1 MIEKI
6 RSYCLETGQSIPE
19 TRGEI
24 FRCILESL
32 AMKYRYAVE
41 QLEKMLGYQLPVIRV
56 VGGGCKD
63 QLLMDYTA
71 RATGRR
77 VMAGPVEATAIGNI
91 CAQLIATGEVSDVW
105 QARAIVADSFEIKD
119 YTVADRAEWDDQYAR
134 FLNLLEQ

>member
-1 MIEKI
+1 MLFSFKPPIG
-6 RSYCLETGQSIPE
+6 R
-19 TRGEI
+19 TRPRIDTSPVIAMVGT
-24 FRCILESL
+24 RKASL
-32 AMKYRYAVE
+32 YGMQQA
-41 QLEKMLGYQLPVIRV
+41 KMLGYQLPVIRV